1 MGEWTFLTRH
11 AQALLAVS
19 KNPDMRLREIAD
31 AVGITERSA
40 QALVND
46 LVAGGYLKKKRIGRR
61 NVYKVVGTLPM
72 RTAAARHRQV
82 GEFLALFILP
92 R

>member
-1 MGEWTFLTRH
+1 MGDWTFLTRH

-19 KNPDMRLREIAD
+19 KNPDMRLRDIAD
-31 AVGITERSA
+31 ALGITERSA
-40 QALVND
+40 QAMVND

-61 NVYKVVGTLPM
+61 NVYEVVGTLPM
-72 RTAAARHRQV
+72 RTTVARHRQV